1 MKISSVTTR
10 VASVPFSSGGP
21 PSSFAGRPWTQLDI
35 LLVRIDTSDGITG
48 WGEAFGHA
56 AIPSTKAALDNAL
69 TPLLI
74 GKATG
79 DIPALMREMQHKV
92 HLLGRNGPYLY
103 ALSGIDIA
111 LWDIAGKRAGKPLHR
126 LLSDCE
132 PNELEGYASLVW
144 YGDLGLV
151 ERNTASAASAGFR
164 HIKLHEV
171 TQESVRVAAAAAA
184 GCEIMLDTN
193 CPWSVDEAV
202 DMARTLKDDRL
213 FWLEEPVWPP
223 EDYESLARV
232 RAEGTPIAA
241 GENAAGFFD
250 FKRMFDLQAVDL
262 AQPSI
267 TKVGGVTEMLRIV
280 ELAEANGVTV
290 TPHCPYFGPGFLAT
304 LHLAAAMKTPPLI
317 ETLWIEMEANPFD
330 PWVRPR
336 GAKFSVPEGP
346 GLGCDPDMRIL
357 DRNSA

>member
-1 MKISSVTTR
+1 MKILSVTTQ
-10 VASVPFSSGGP
+10 VVSVPFTSGGP
-21 PSSFAGRPWTQLDI
+21 PSSFAGRPWTKLDI

-56 AIPSTKAALDNAL
+56 ATPSTKAALENAVA
-69 TPLLI
+69 PLLI
-74 GKATG
+74 GKDTG
-79 DIPALMREMQHKV
+79 DIAALMREMQHKL

-103 ALSGIDIA
+103 ALSGVDIA

-126 LLSDCE
+126 LLADSAAD
-132 PNELEGYASLVW
+132 ELAGYASLVW
-144 YGDLGLV
+144 YGDLVLV
-151 ERNTASAASAGFR
+151 ERNTASAAAAGFR

-171 TQESVRVAAAAAA
+171 TKESVSVAAAAAD
-184 GCEIMLDTN
+184 GGEIMLDTN

-202 DMARTLKDDRL
+202 GMARTLKDSL

-232 RAEGTPIAA
+232 RAEGIPIAA

-250 FKRMFDLQAVDL
+250 FKRMFELEAVDI

-267 TKVGGVTEMLRIV
+267 TKVGGVSEMLRIIH
-280 ELAEANGVTV
+280 LAEVNGVMV

-304 LHLAAAMKTPPLI
+304 LHLAAVMKKRPLI
-317 ETLWIEMEANPFD
+317 EMLWIDMESNPFD

-336 GAKFSVPEGP
+336 NGRFTIPQAP
-346 GLGCDPDMRIL
+346 GLGCDPDMQIL
-357 DRNSA
+357 KRYSA